1 VNGTTTSK
9 TEDGTRTEMADYDNI
24 FLQLAEDFGIAR
36 ILEQNDIEEWI
47 VADMLYRSGH
57 LDLDDYIFT
66 ELDVS
71 DED

>member
-1 VNGTTTSK
+1 MPNNN
-9 TEDGTRTEMADYDNI
+9 DI
-24 FLQLAEDFGIAR
+24 FQQLAEDYGLER
-36 ILEQNDIEEWI
+36 ILEQNDLEVWE
-47 VADMLYRSGH
+47 VLRVLHGVGL

>member
-1 VNGTTTSK
+1 MDNWREIIEQLV
-9 TEDGTRTEMADYDNI
+9 EDYGLERLM
-24 FLQLAEDFGIAR
+24 
-36 ILEQNDIEEWI
+36 EQNDLEELDVVI
-47 VADMLYRSGH
+47 ALYRVGL